1 MTYSNEPNLNDI
13 PWNKPNVT
21 PFFHYSA
28 NPPIIIKL
36 LSIKQTTD
44 TILFQGR

>member
-1 MTYSNEPNLNDI
+1 MKYSNEPNLHDI
-13 PWNKPNVT
+13 PWNKSDVT
-21 PFFHYSA
+21 PFFHYST

-36 LSIKQTTD
+36 LSNKQTTD